1 MIKLRN
7 LLTLLAMAASVLV
20 LPACGKKDAKHDE
33 MNGHSHKKEH
43 HHRRNGKRN
52 HKKTDRKERDRNF
65 LFRK

>member
-1 MIKLRN
+1 
-7 LLTLLAMAASVLV
+7 MAASVLV